1 VSRLAAAALR
11 LGLVEELER
20 AGAFRTASVRAA
32 FLQVARELFVPG
44 FAGAEGLEAVYSN
57 QLIVTKRDRD
67 GVPLSSSSEPRIMAA
82 MLEALELE
90 EGMRV
95 LEVGTGSGYN
105 AALVK
110 TLVGRRGRVV
120 SVDLDRE
127 LASAA
132 RRALRAG
139 GYPVRVVCGD
149 GHDGYAPAAPYD
161 RIVATA
167 SSGHV
172 PRAWLDQLVEG
183 GLLEVPLRLRSEGAL
198 AIGTFQRVDQA
209 LESRSVVPGRFMP
222 LRGQA
227 AGAVLPPVLT
237 VRSQVG
243 AGRVV
248 VTRLGGSSLAQLSPR
263 ARGALLAVAGTRPRK
278 RALGLRTASWPLG
291 LYLSLEI
298 PERRL
303 VMRYAD
309 LAVGVIGRGGRS
321 LALVEGRWEGGD
333 RPTPQRLLAYGEA
346 DAEDYLGSL
355 LEAWV
360 ARGRPGRDQL
370 RMRITFSGRRSRISN
385 RWVES
390 QQDVLVP
397 RSGGGDNASVP
408 GRSLTR
414 GDPAA

>member
-1 VSRLAAAALR
+1 MSRLGAAALR
-11 LGLVEELER
+11 LRLVEELER
-20 AGAFRTASVRAA
+20 AGAVRSASVRAA
-32 FLQVARELFVPG
+32 FLQVPRELFVPG
-44 FAGAEGLEAVYSN
+44 FARAEGLEAVYSN
-57 QLIVTKRDRD
+57 QLIVTKRDRH
-67 GVPLSSSSEPRIMAA
+67 GVPLSSSSEPQIMAA

-105 AALVK
+105 TALLK
-110 TLVGRRGRVV
+110 TLVERSGRVV

-139 GYPVRVVCGD
+139 GYPARVVSGD
-149 GHDGYAPAAPYD
+149 GHDGYEAAAPYD

-198 AIGTFQRVDQA
+198 AIGTFRRVDEA

-227 AGAVLPPVLT
+227 AGTVLPPVLT

-248 VTRLGGSSLAQLSPR
+248 VTRLGGSSLAALSPR
-263 ARGALLAVAGTRPRK
+263 ARGALLAVAGTRPRT
-278 RALGLRTASWPLG
+278 RTLGLRTASWPLG

-309 LAVGVIGRGGRS
+309 LAVGAIGRGGRS

-346 DAEDYLGSL
+346 DAEEYLGSV
-355 LEAWV
+355 LETWV

-370 RMRITFSGRRSRISN
+370 RIRITFTGRRSRISH
-385 RWVES
+385 RWLES
-390 QQDVLVP
+390 QQGVLVP
-397 RSGGGDNASVP
+397 QSGAGDNASV
-408 GRSLTR
+408 RADR
-414 GDPAA
+414 